1 MSKKTNLSKMSN
13 NPHAPHM
20 YFLLFLKVLFLL
32 FIINFADNIIVFVKN
47 EVIPPPYLQMLRKIF
62 LVGL

>member
-1 MSKKTNLSKMSN
+1 MSKKMNLAKMSN
-13 NPHAPHM
+13 NSHASHM

-32 FIINFADNIIVFVKN
+32 FIINITDNIIVFVKT
-47 EVIPPPYLQMLRKIF
+47 EVIPHPYLQILRKIF